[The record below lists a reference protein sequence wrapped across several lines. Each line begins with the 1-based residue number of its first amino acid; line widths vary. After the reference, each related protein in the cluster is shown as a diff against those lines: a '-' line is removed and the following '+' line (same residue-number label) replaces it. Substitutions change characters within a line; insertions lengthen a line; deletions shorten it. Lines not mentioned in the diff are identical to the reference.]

1 MNSRIPIALTLG
13 LILLAFG
20 GFYFALSPRSSD
32 LGSPLPPTASAPIP
46 VAPERPAPQPSKP
59 VPPPPAMATPA
70 SVEAEIANTDNAE
83 LQTLLKT
90 NFSSEYGDLISFA
103 VRRRNEGVTGERF
116 GQELSDRLQDMMRPK
131 LKFAVGA
138 SMPTIDKLAANESS
152 LFHALATDGAGFCLK
167 LLGKEDTPSAAQ
179 PPANVREMMRLGT
192 LYRFQAIVEGMPDV
206 KPVAALTADD
216 IKAFEA
222 SLASDGL
229 KFDEVR
235 SGAFMAKEGN
245 EAGKPCLMLEKLYQV
260 IARLPEGTRRK
271 IYAGMF
277 FLDRDK

>member
-46 VAPERPAPQPSKP
+46 VAPERPAAQPSKP

-103 VRRRNEGVTGERF
+103 VPRRNEGVTGERF
-116 GQELSDRLQDMMRPK
+116 GQELADRLQDMMRPK
-131 LKFAVGA
+131 LKFAVG
-138 SMPTIDKLAANESS
+138 
-152 LFHALATDGAGFCLK
+152 
-167 LLGKEDTPSAAQ
+167 
-179 PPANVREMMRLGT
+179 
-192 LYRFQAIVEGMPDV
+192 
-206 KPVAALTADD
+206 
-216 IKAFEA
+216 
-222 SLASDGL
+222 
-229 KFDEVR
+229 
-235 SGAFMAKEGN
+235 
-245 EAGKPCLMLEKLYQV
+245 
-260 IARLPEGTRRK
+260 
-271 IYAGMF
+271 
-277 FLDRDK
+277 